1 MITFDSLTLKAFIEE
16 NRDFFVGSRIQK
28 IQQPTRRELL
38 FTLRNN
44 GNSRKFYVNI
54 NPQFHHLCFINKETE
69 ARRFLE
75 IPQKPPM
82 FCMQLRKYLENA
94 KIVKVNQ
101 PNHERIFEIYV
112 ETFNELQEKIELCLA
127 IELMGKH
134 SNIVL
139 YNADT
144 NIIIGCAH
152 NVGAEKSRE
161 REMAGTL
168 PYIYPPKQKKFDI
181 LTVSGESSSP
191 SPACPA
197 PAGQPATTLSN
208 TPLLHLAQVPYREMF
223 SDGEITEH
231 LENFFFFSKAFAA
244 QCKNQP
250 LEKLKDYISLK
261 GLSPAITPDYKEFSL
276 FSELLP
282 DSICFD
288 SVNDMIDEYFSHH
301 IEENKI
307 KTITQEL
314 KTLINKKLAKH
325 IKNKTL
331 MQEQLQKEENCF
343 EYRHFGDLIMAN
355 LYNGKDFVPKIE
367 VYDWENTANISI
379 ELDPMLTL
387 KDNANKFYKRY
398 NKSKKS
404 IEKINEMLAENEIQ
418 IEYLEQTLYSLEAA
432 SSYSEL
438 QEIKSEILPL
448 YQPEKKQKTTELM
461 EKEID
466 GCKIFIGRN
475 NKQNDYIVSKLS
487 KDEDYWFHTHGCAG
501 SHVLLKCTEPTDKLI
516 FECAKLAKEYSSA
529 KLTSKVGVI
538 YTKCK
543 YLKKPPK
550 APLGY
555 VTYKNEEEIIV

>member
-54 NPQFHHLCFINKETE
+54 NPQLHHLCFINKETE

-75 IPQKPPM
+75 IPLKPPM

-152 NVGAEKSRE
+152 NVGSEKSRE

-181 LTVSGESSSP
+181 LTV
-191 SPACPA
+191 
-197 PAGQPATTLSN
+197 N
-208 TPLLHLAQVPYREMF
+208 
-223 SDGEITEH
+223 GEITEP
-231 LENFFFFSKAFAA
+231 LESFFFFSKAFAA

-301 IEENKI
+301 IEENKTPLSVLSLDSI
-307 KTITQEL
+307 GTSTVSVVS
-314 KTLINKKLAKH
+314 
-325 IKNKTL
+325 
-331 MQEQLQKEENCF
+331 
-343 EYRHFGDLIMAN
+343 G
-355 LYNGKDFVPKIE
+355 
-367 VYDWENTANISI
+367 ISI
-379 ELDPMLTL
+379 SVSFFKEVLSPLTL
-387 KDNANKFYKRY
+387 
-398 NKSKKS
+398 S
-404 IEKINEMLAENEIQ
+404 L
-418 IEYLEQTLYSLEAA
+418 TLFST
-432 SSYSEL
+432 
-438 QEIKSEILPL
+438 I
-448 YQPEKKQKTTELM
+448 
-461 EKEID
+461 
-466 GCKIFIGRN
+466 
-475 NKQNDYIVSKLS
+475 
-487 KDEDYWFHTHGCAG
+487 
-501 SHVLLKCTEPTDKLI
+501 
-516 FECAKLAKEYSSA
+516 
-529 KLTSKVGVI
+529 KLTFKLPSI
-538 YTKCK
+538 
-543 YLKKPPK
+543 
-550 APLGY
+550 
-555 VTYKNEEEIIV
+555 

>member
-16 NRDFFVGSRIQK
+16 NRDFFTGSRIQK

-44 GNSRKFYVNI
+44 GNSRKFYINI

-75 IPQKPPM
+75 IPLKPPM

-152 NVGAEKSRE
+152 NVGSEKSRE

-181 LTVSGESSSP
+181 LTVNGEL
-191 SPACPA
+191 
-197 PAGQPATTLSN
+197 TE
-208 TPLLHLAQVPYREMF
+208 PLE
-223 SDGEITEH
+223 S
-231 LENFFFFSKAFAA
+231 FFFFSKAFAA
-244 QCKNQP
+244 QCKELP

-288 SVNDMIDEYFSHH
+288 SVNGMIDEYFSHH

-331 MQEQLQKEENCF
+331 MQEQLQKEEKCF
-343 EYRHFGDLIMAN
+343 EYRHSGDLIMAN
-355 LYNGKDFVPKIE
+355 LYNGKDYTSDME
-367 VYDWENTANISI
+367 VYDWENNINISI

-418 IEYLEQTLYSLEAA
+418 IEYLEQTLYALEEAK
-432 SSYSEL
+432 SYTEL
-438 QEIKSEILPL
+438 QEIKSEILPV
-448 YQPEKKQKTTELM
+448 YQPEKKQKATELM

-466 GCKIFIGRN
+466 GCKVFIGRN
-475 NKQNDYIVSKLS
+475 NRQNDYIVSKLS

-501 SHVLLKCTEPTDKLI
+501 SHVLLKCAEPTDKLI

-529 KLTSKVGVI
+529 KLTSKTGVI

-555 VTYKNEEEIIV
+555 VTYKNEKEIII

>member
-16 NRDFFVGSRIQK
+16 NREFFVGSRIQK
-28 IQQPTRRELL
+28 IQQPTRREIL

-44 GNSRKFYVNI
+44 GVSRKFYINI
-54 NPQFHHLCFINKETE
+54 NPQFHHISFMNKETE

-75 IPQKPPM
+75 IPLKPPM

-152 NVGAEKSRE
+152 NVGSEKSRE

-181 LTVSGESSSP
+181 LTV
-191 SPACPA
+191 
-197 PAGQPATTLSN
+197 N
-208 TPLLHLAQVPYREMF
+208 
-223 SDGEITEH
+223 GEINEP

-244 QCKNQP
+244 QCQGSS
-250 LEKLKDYISLK
+250 LEKLKDFVALK
-261 GLSPAITPDYKEFSL
+261 GVAPAISNDYKEFTL
-276 FSELLP
+276 FAELLSNP
-282 DSICFD
+282 HRCET
-288 SVNDMIDEYFSHH
+288 VNDMIDDYFSHH

-307 KTITQEL
+307 KTISQEL
-314 KTLINKKLAKH
+314 KTLINKKLSKH
-325 IKNKTL
+325 QKNKTL
-331 MQEQLQKEENCF
+331 MLEQLEREEKGF
-343 EYRHFGDLIMAN
+343 EYRLWGDLIMAN
-355 LYNGKDFVPKIE
+355 LYNGKDFAPAIE
-367 VYDWENTANISI
+367 VFDWEHERNITI
-379 ELDPMLTL
+379 ELDPLLTL

-404 IEKINEMLAENEIQ
+404 IEKINEMLEENEIQ
-418 IEYLEQTLYSLEAA
+418 IEYLEQTLYAIETAG
-432 SSYSEL
+432 SYAEL
-438 QEIKSEILPL
+438 QEIRAEILPVF
-448 YQPEKKQKTTELM
+448 QPGKKPAPAAMELL
-461 EKEID
+461 EKEIL
-466 GCKIFIGRN
+466 GCKVFIGRN

-487 KDEDYWFHTHGCAG
+487 KDEDYWFHVHGCAG
-501 SHVLLKCTEPTDKLI
+501 SHVLLKCAEPSDELI
-516 FECAKLAKEYSSA
+516 FECAKLAKEYSGA
-529 KLTSKVGVI
+529 KLTSKIGVI
-538 YTKCK
+538 YTQRKN
-543 YLKKPPK
+543 LKKPPK

-555 VTYKNEEEIIV
+555 VIYKNETEIVI

>member
-1 MITFDSLTLKAFIEE
+1 MITFDSLTLKAFIKE
-16 NRDFFVGSRIQK
+16 NKDFFVGSRIQK
-28 IQQPTRRELL
+28 IQQPTRREIL
-38 FTLRNN
+38 FTMRNN
-44 GNSRKFYVNI
+44 GISRKFYMNI
-54 NPQFHHLCFINKETE
+54 NPQFHHLCFINKDTE

-152 NVGAEKSRE
+152 NVGSEKSRE

-181 LTVSGESSSP
+181 LTV
-191 SPACPA
+191 
-197 PAGQPATTLSN
+197 N
-208 TPLLHLAQVPYREMF
+208 
-223 SDGEITEH
+223 GEITEP

-244 QCKNQP
+244 QCKGQP
-250 LEKLKDYISLK
+250 LEKLKNFVELK
-261 GLSPAITPDYKEFSL
+261 GVSPAIASDYSEFSL
-276 FSELLP
+276 FEELLP
-282 DSICFD
+282 DAKPVQ
-288 SVNDMIDEYFSHH
+288 SVNDMIDDYFSHH

-307 KTITQEL
+307 KALTQEL
-314 KTLINKKLAKH
+314 KTLVNKKLVKH
-325 IKNKTL
+325 VKNKNL
-331 MQEQLQKEENCF
+331 MLEQLKKEEKCQ
-343 EYRHFGDLIMAN
+343 EYRLCGDLLMAN
-355 LYNGKDFVPKIE
+355 LYNGKDFSPTIE
-367 VYDWENTANISI
+367 VFDWENGGNRVI
-379 ELDPMLTL
+379 ELDPLLTL

-404 IEKINEMLAENEIQ
+404 IEKINEMLEENEIQ
-418 IEYLEQTLYSLEAA
+418 IEYFEQTLYALETAG
-432 SSYSEL
+432 SYAEL
-438 QEIKSEILPL
+438 QELKGEILPV
-448 YQPEKKQKTTELM
+448 YQPAKKPTQPELL
-461 EKEID
+461 EKEIL
-466 GCKIFIGRN
+466 GFKVFIGRN
-475 NKQNDYIVSKLS
+475 NKQNDFIVSKLS

-501 SHVLLKCTEPTDKLI
+501 SHVLLKCAEPTDELI

-529 KLTSKVGVI
+529 KLSSKVGVI
-538 YTKCK
+538 YTQRKH
-543 YLKKPPK
+543 LKKPPK

-555 VTYKNEEEIIV
+555 VIYKNEEEIIV